1 MSDKFVNKDGGFNH
15 GKWIRENSLEKPL
28 IKEEFIEG
36 MRDLDDGLALIRDSW
51 VNWKKGPMT
60 GKGDI
65 NPAQKELVTYIVG
78 WLKKNIK

>member
-36 MRDLDDGLALIRDSW
+36 MHDLDDGLALIRDSW
-51 VNWKKGPMT
+51 LDWKNGPVT
-60 GKGDI
+60 EKEDI
-65 NPAQKELVTYIVG
+65 KPAQKELVTYIVG

>member
-28 IKEEFIEG
+28 IKEEFIEI
-36 MRDLDDGLALIRDSW
+36 MHDLDDGLALIKDSW
-51 VNWKKGPMT
+51 LDWRNGPVT
-60 GKGDI
+60 EKGDI
-65 NPAQKELVTYIVG
+65 KPAQKELVTYIVS

>member
-28 IKEEFIEG
+28 VKEEFIEI
-36 MRDLDDGLALIRDSW
+36 MHDLDDGLALIKDSW
-51 VNWKKGPMT
+51 MSWRNGPVT
-60 GKGDI
+60 EKGDI
-65 NPAQKELVTYIVG
+65 KPAQKELVTYIIG

>member
-28 IKEEFIEG
+28 IKEEFIEI
-36 MRDLDDGLALIRDSW
+36 MHDLDDGLALIKDSW
-51 VNWKKGPMT
+51 LDWRNGPVT
-60 GKGDI
+60 EKGDI
-65 NPAQKELVTYIVG
+65 KPAQKELVTYIVG

>member
-28 IKEEFIEG
+28 IKEEFIEI
-36 MRDLDDGLALIRDSW
+36 MHDLDDGLALIKDSW
-51 VNWKKGPMT
+51 LDWRNGPVT
-60 GKGDI
+60 EKGDI
-65 NPAQKELVTYIVG
+65 KPAQKELVTYIIG

>member
-1 MSDKFVNKDGGFNH
+1 
-15 GKWIRENSLEKPL
+15 
-28 IKEEFIEG
+28 

-60 GKGDI
+60 EKGDI
-65 NPAQKELVTYIVG
+65 KPAQKELVTYIIG